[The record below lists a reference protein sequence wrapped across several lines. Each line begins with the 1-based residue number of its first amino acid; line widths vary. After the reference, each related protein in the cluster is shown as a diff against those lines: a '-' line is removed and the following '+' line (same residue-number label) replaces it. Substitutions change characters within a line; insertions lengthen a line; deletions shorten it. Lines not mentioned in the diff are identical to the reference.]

1 LCIAKLVAV
10 AAKFRTGGEPARQ
23 SMRPATRCV
32 SSPAVTSTW
41 ERIGRLDVQLDRM
54 VAAAATELVVE
65 TGAGTHT
72 GAALLVTAGDKP
84 ERLAGEAPTSPAWRA
99 PCMRPPASSNIIASA
114 AAIATRT
121 PRCTSGS
128 HGWPP
133 TRRPSCA

>member
-72 GAALLVTAGDKP
+72 AAALLLTAGASP
-84 ERLAGEAPTSPAWRA
+84 NGSPGRRPPHRLWRA
-99 PCMRPPASSNIIASA
+99 PWMRPPASSNVIASA